1 MNLLKNNKSILEI
14 AILVF
19 SSVYGALYLELFYES
34 YADTSKLSETIL
46 GFTINGALV
55 RFLGVTVLF
64 LGFFSLC
71 IYISKKHRKII
82 DGIFKYRYLIAG
94 IVLIILVIFEI
105 NGSSMGYFVDIMG
118 HDSSNEGI
126 LFGHSRGIRTD
137 EYDVYT
143 PMCVS
148 QTYNNFNMYSD
159 YLTLSP
165 ENMTMT
171 YGAPTFSPVT
181 IFRPFLWGYILFG
194 ATKGLSFFWCSRLIF
209 LYLASFEFGRI
220 LTKDKRYLSLLL
232 AMLITFSPIVQW
244 WYAISPGVEILISGE
259 LLCVFL
265 YYMLVFDKKSILFA
279 ILIPWLCGV
288 YLFSLYPAWQVS
300 CFYIFALFGV
310 LFAVQR
316 LRLNKQTKEQSN
328 PKLVVSVLSASILL
342 FGVLMG
348 ISLYQGLDV
357 IKATQSSIYPGSRFS
372 TGGGLIDVLNGK
384 TNSTYF
390 ALNSDNDFNASEA
403 ASGFGLWF
411 FSLIF
416 GAIVALKKKNK
427 ALLASICLYFFFLVY
442 GLIGFPEI
450 VSKITLLSNVT
461 VKRMIYAT
469 DLLSMYILIKTL
481 SILSKEDFT
490 VKNASLFSIL
500 ILANIL
506 FVNHVWSRSTNAT
519 FFLVGLL
526 IIAILSLVFCCVK
539 RVSNGKFAYEKFI
552 VVVVF
557 VAVVLPGLC
566 VNPITSGFK
575 SLEASP
581 EYKTYQELQD
591 KDSNIVVAANQRPMT
606 RMTSYLGIK
615 SLGIQ
620 VYPLKNLWDKLDKNH
635 EYEDAWNRYA
645 HFELYL
651 IKNDETFRAE
661 KVVSDTLRMGI
672 SISDLKSLGVTYFV
686 SSNFVGDQL
695 EILNTEA
702 TKVAQTDKCTF
713 YKL

>member
-1 MNLLKNNKSILEI
+1 M
-14 AILVF
+14 LVL
-19 SSVYGALYLELFYES
+19 SSVYGALYLEVFYES
-34 YADTSKLSETIL
+34 YADTSKLSETIRDL
-46 GFTINGALV
+46 TINGALL
-55 RFLGVTVLF
+55 RFLGVFVLL
-64 LGFFSLC
+64 LGFFFLC
-71 IYISKKHRKII
+71 IYISKKHRNII
-82 DGIFKYRYLIAG
+82 DGLFKYRYLIAG
-94 IVLIILVIFEI
+94 IVLVILVIFEI

-118 HDSSNEGI
+118 YDSSNEGI
-126 LFGHSRGIRTD
+126 LFGHPRGIRTD

-148 QTYNNFNMYSD
+148 QIYNNFNVYSD

-171 YGAPTFSPVT
+171 YGAPTLTPVT
-181 IFRPFLWGYILFG
+181 IFRPFLWGYILLG
-194 ATKGLSFFWCSRLIF
+194 ATKGLSFFWCSRLIILF
-209 LYLASFEFGRI
+209 LASFEFGRI
-220 LTKDKRYLSLLL
+220 LTKDKRCLSLLL
-232 AMLITFSPIVQW
+232 AMLVTFSPIVQW

-265 YYMLVFDKKSILFA
+265 YYMLVLDKRSVIFA
-279 ILIPWLCGV
+279 FLIPWLCGV
-288 YLFSLYPAWQVS
+288 YLFSLYPAWQVI
-300 CFYIFALFGV
+300 CFYIFALFGII
-310 LFAVQR
+310 FAVQR
-316 LRLNKQTKEQSN
+316 LRLNKLCKT
-328 PKLVVSVLSASILL
+328 PKSPMLVISVLGASLL
-342 FGVLMG
+342 IFGVLIG

-372 TGGGLIDVLNGK
+372 TGGGLINVLNGK

-390 ALNSDNDFNASEA
+390 ALNSNDEFNASEA

-411 FSLIF
+411 FSLVF
-416 GAIVALKKKNK
+416 GVIVTLKKKNK
-427 ALLASICLYFFFLVY
+427 TLFASLCLYLFFLVY

-450 VSKITLLSNVT
+450 VSKIMLLSNVT

-481 SILSKEDFT
+481 SILSKDDFN
-490 VKNASLFSIL
+490 VKNATIISIL
-500 ILANIL
+500 ILVNIL
-506 FVNHVWSRSTNAT
+506 FVNHVWSQSTRAT
-519 FFLVGLL
+519 LFLVGLL
-526 IIAILSLVFCCVK
+526 IVAILCLVFCCVQS
-539 RVSNGKFAYEKFI
+539 VTNGRLSYEKFI
-552 VVVVF
+552 TLIAF

-566 VNPITSGFK
+566 VNPVTSGFK

-581 EYKTYQELQD
+581 EYITYQELQD
-591 KDSNIVVAANQRPMT
+591 KDPNIVVAANQRPMT

-620 VYPLKNLWDKLDKNH
+620 VYPLWNLWDKLDKDH

-651 IKNDETFRAE
+651 IKNDEAFRAE
-661 KVVSDTLRMGI
+661 KIASDTLRMGI
-672 SISDLKSLGVTYFV
+672 SINDLKSLGVTYFV

-695 EILNTEA
+695 DILDSEA